1 MNYVAQIKDCRIN
14 KTILL
19 LDLLE
24 AMFIFHFRDS
34 K

>member
-14 KTILL
+14 KTSLL

-24 AMFIFHFRDS
+24 AMIIFS
-34 K
+34 